1 MKVGPEAC
9 MALRQWM
16 KLQIKDMVTDT
27 SLRLVLVYS
36 VLSASIG
43 A

>member
-1 MKVGPEAC
+1 

-27 SLRLVLVYS
+27 SLRLVSVYS